1 VNLNAHVA
9 RCSCAAAAADIPRD
23 TFDDSDTEGGSTG
36 CCEAENMTLVRV
48 KHVRCLTR
56 ATLRSAAALQH
67 KNTREDGFK
76 RNAQVR
82 AMMDAMGLCFS
93 TLPLGGLQTEQ
104 LF

>member
-1 VNLNAHVA
+1 MNLNARVA
-9 RCSCAAAAADIPRD
+9 RCSCAAAAADIPC
-23 TFDDSDTEGGSTG
+23 DDSETEGGSTG

-48 KHVRCLTR
+48 KHVRCLLR

-93 TLPLGGLQTEQ
+93 TLPLGGLQTEH